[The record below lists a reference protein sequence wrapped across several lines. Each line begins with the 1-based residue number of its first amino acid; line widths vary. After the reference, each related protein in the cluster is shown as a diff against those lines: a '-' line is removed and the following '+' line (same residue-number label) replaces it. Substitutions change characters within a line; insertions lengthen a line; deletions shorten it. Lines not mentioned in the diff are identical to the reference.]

1 MILHFLEWKKRVIS
15 ITIQCYTFF
24 YYYHYYWN
32 VTHMGCGFIHGL
44 HDKQA
49 ITMKQYWQINEKNML
64 MYINQNRS
72 IFFAFIWPWLGLFL
86 YKMHEKRIEYL
97 YKKKGWMKYYSSRT
111 VILQTK
117 EKTDNTNG
125 TTTVQTL
132 LSAWKAESRLIMC
145 FNIRQLS

>member
-1 MILHFLEWKKRVIS
+1 MAGAVFIKCTKKRIS
-15 ITIQCYTFF
+15 NICI
-24 YYYHYYWN
+24 
-32 VTHMGCGFIHGL
+32 
-44 HDKQA
+44 
-49 ITMKQYWQINEKNML
+49 
-64 MYINQNRS
+64 
-72 IFFAFIWPWLGLFL
+72 
-86 YKMHEKRIEYL
+86 KR
-97 YKKKGWMKYYSSRT
+97 MKYYSSRA

>member
-86 YKMHEKRIEYL
+86 FIKYTKKNRICIKRRVEWNIILAELLFYRQ
-97 YKKKGWMKYYSSRT
+97 KKKP
-111 VILQTK
+111 I
-117 EKTDNTNG
+117 
-125 TTTVQTL
+125 TL
-132 LSAWKAESRLIMC
+132 MGQLLFKLCLVPGRLSHA
-145 FNIRQLS
+145 

>member
-86 YKMHEKRIEYL
+86 FIKCTKKNRICIKRRVEWNIILAELLFYRQ
-97 YKKKGWMKYYSSRT
+97 KKKP
-111 VILQTK
+111 I
-117 EKTDNTNG
+117 
-125 TTTVQTL
+125 TL
-132 LSAWKAESRLIMC
+132 MGQLLFKLCLVPGRLSHA
-145 FNIRQLS
+145 